1 MRATGSLVCH
11 DTAPINLRSQTTLVG
26 QHVAVQHAA
35 LGSIGAIPI
44 LRLSGVFGPRNMLR
58 IVPTTPVA
66 ATGFSLERYQ
76 IVTTLLP
83 NTRSQQNPWRSIFL
97 SRGKCP
103 AEAHFKPG
111 SHSETSSRQKCRD
124 ALGEDLTWARIAY
137 RFTDRNLWN
146 VIFEVTHYPCGSHS
160 THVRWL

>member
-26 QHVAVQHAA
+26 QHVADQHAA

-83 NTRSQQNPWRSIFL
+83 NTRSQHVGVEPQGQFTLLHGIVVEECDP
-97 SRGKCP
+97 CP
-103 AEAHFKPG
+103 K
-111 SHSETSSRQKCRD
+111 
-124 ALGEDLTWARIAY
+124 
-137 RFTDRNLWN
+137 
-146 VIFEVTHYPCGSHS
+146 
-160 THVRWL
+160 